1 MERESPSA
9 AKQGDKPMELPIKA
23 WLEERGGS
31 KITDHPLEGKK
42 IGEENG
48 GRPFFVQD
56 YFPEENRFTHSFSP
70 LSLSLHL
77 LHSPATLQTRRRKI
91 AFRIFG
97 LYSRGRVWLIQT
109 SKLVRSRN
117 QYRKIFIIFPI
128 PVSQPR
134 VAKWPC
140 RGGAVNPIS
149 RIN

>member
-56 YFPEENRFTHSFSP
+56 YFPEGNRFTHSFSP
-70 LSLSLHL
+70 LSLSLFTFFIHQQL
-77 LHSPATLQTRRRKI
+77 CK
-91 AFRIFG
+91 
-97 LYSRGRVWLIQT
+97 RVEEKSLFEFSDYI
-109 SKLVRSRN
+109 LVG
-117 QYRKIFIIFPI
+117 
-128 PVSQPR
+128 V
-134 VAKWPC
+134 C
-140 RGGAVNPIS
+140 G
-149 RIN
+149 